1 MATWEEYLA
10 TQQSV
15 DGVQFTWNLW
25 PHSRV
30 DAQRLVVPVACFF
43 TPLKERPSDQP
54 QQPPL
59 EYDPVL
65 CQKASCKAILNPLC
79 YVDFRAKT
87 WVCPFCNQRNPF
99 PAHYAAIAEDNRP
112 PELYPQF
119 TTIEYTLKK
128 ATTMP
133 PIFMFV
139 VDTCMTSEELKALK
153 ESLQTALSLL
163 PADALVGIIT
173 YGRMVQLHELNVQG
187 ISRSFVFKVRLTTF
201 KFGEPFLNSYQILKA
216 ALAEILDSE
225 LMCVW

>member
-1 MATWEEYLA
+1 MASWEEYLA
-10 TQQSV
+10 AQQAV

-43 TPLKERPSDQP
+43 TPLKERPADQP

-79 YVDFRAKT
+79 FVDFRAKS

-163 PADALVGIIT
+163 PADAMVGIIT
-173 YGRMVQLHELNVQG
+173 FGRMVQLHELNVQG
-187 ISRSFVFKVRLTTF
+187 ISRSFVFKSL
-201 KFGEPFLNSYQILKA
+201 KFVTEMTSPTICIA
-216 ALAEILDSE
+216 R
-225 LMCVW
+225 

>member
-1 MATWEEYLA
+1 MAALRLVGKRLLDVACLSTLILRRLAPSVNTGRPSIQLLGEMATWDEYLA
-10 TQQSV
+10 SQQAV

-30 DAQRLVVPVACFF
+30 DAQKLIVPLACFY
-43 TPLKERPSDQP
+43 TPLKERPADQP
-54 QQPPL
+54 QQPAL

-65 CQKASCKAILNPLC
+65 CQKATCKAILNPLC
-79 YVDFRAKT
+79 FVDYRAKS

-139 VDTCMTSEELKALK
+139 VDTCITSEETQ
-153 ESLQTALSLL
+153 SLE
-163 PADALVGIIT
+163 G
-173 YGRMVQLHELNVQG
+173 
-187 ISRSFVFKVRLTTF
+187 KLT
-201 KFGEPFLNSYQILKA
+201 
-216 ALAEILDSE
+216 DSAFSSS
-225 LMCVW
+225 C